1 MSIFRDRKKRE
12 MPGLNTAALP
22 DLIFT
27 VLFFFM
33 IVTHMRSVPMKV
45 KYQVPSGTEITK
57 LVKKSTV
64 TYIYIGKV
72 GEDTRIQL
80 NDKLATV
87 ADIEVYV
94 KAERSRM
101 QSEDMKRQVV
111 SIKADRETD
120 MKVITQ
126 VKQALRR
133 ANAYTINYSAT
144 QENKEKEIK

>member
-1 MSIFRDRKKRE
+1 

-45 KYQVPSGTEITK
+45 RYQMPAGTEITK

-64 TYIYIGKV
+64 TFIYIGKV
-72 GEDTRIQL
+72 NGKTCIQL

-87 ADIEVYV
+87 ADVEAYV
-94 KAERSRM
+94 KAERQRM
-101 QSEDMKRQVV
+101 QPEDMKRQTV
-111 SIKADRETD
+111 SIKADRSVDMQIITD
-120 MKVITQ
+120 

-133 ANAYTINYSAT
+133 AKAYTINYSAEEEKT
-144 QENKEKEIK
+144 KE

>member
-1 MSIFRDRKKRE
+1 MSLFRDRAKRE

-120 MKVITQ
+120 MRVITQ

-144 QENKEKEIK
+144 QENKENEIK

>member
-94 KAERSRM
+94 KAERNRM

-120 MKVITQ
+120 MRVITQ

>member
-57 LVKKSTV
+57 LVKKSTI

-120 MKVITQ
+120 MRVITQ

>member
-1 MSIFRDRKKRE
+1 

-45 KYQVPSGTEITK
+45 RYQVPAGTEITK

-64 TYIYIGKV
+64 TFIYIGKV
-72 GEDTRIQL
+72 NGKTCIQL

-87 ADIEVYV
+87 VDVEAYV
-94 KAERSRM
+94 KAERQRM
-101 QSEDMKRQVV
+101 QPEDMKRQTV
-111 SIKADRETD
+111 SIKADRSVDMQIITD
-120 MKVITQ
+120 

-133 ANAYTINYSAT
+133 AKAYTINYSAEEEKT
-144 QENKEKEIK
+144 KE

>member
-1 MSIFRDRKKRE
+1 MSIFRDREKRE

-33 IVTHMRSVPMKV
+33 IVTHMRSVPLKV
-45 KYQVPSGTEITK
+45 KYQVPAGTEITK

-64 TYIYIGKV
+64 TFIYIGKV
-72 GEDTRIQL
+72 DGKTRIQL
-80 NDKLATV
+80 NDKLATIDDV
-87 ADIEVYV
+87 EAYV
-94 KAERSRM
+94 KAERQRM
-101 QSEDMKRQVV
+101 QPEDMRRQTV
-111 SIKADRETD
+111 SIKADRTTD
-120 MKVITQ
+120 MQVITD

-144 QENKEKEIK
+144 EMKHEE

>member
-1 MSIFRDRKKRE
+1 

-33 IVTHMRSVPMKV
+33 IVTHMRSVPMKL

>member
-1 MSIFRDRKKRE
+1 MV
-12 MPGLNTAALP
+12 MQPAHTGW
-22 DLIFT
+22 
-27 VLFFFM
+27 
-33 IVTHMRSVPMKV
+33 
-45 KYQVPSGTEITK
+45 
-57 LVKKSTV
+57 
-64 TYIYIGKV
+64 
-72 GEDTRIQL
+72 L